1 MLIKALLLHRWV
13 DRLLRVRLRP
23 ITSSQYQPSSQET
36 KQSCSRAIHRPDNAA
51 ILHAPALRREM
62 DKVMKDNRVL
72 LLLGS
77 RTGTSSKER
86 NATQSRLIPS
96 HTSRGALRN
105 VFELNC
111 LDDASRSFLKIFT
124 LEAEAQL
131 RLQVDWRAGTKAMQ
145 FTCVCKSHFCC

>member
-1 MLIKALLLHRWV
+1 MLIKALLLHRWI

-36 KQSCSRAIHRPDNAA
+36 KQSCSRAIYRPDNAA
-51 ILHAPALRREM
+51 ILHAPARRREM

-77 RTGTSSKER
+77 RTGTLSKER
-86 NATQSRLIPS
+86 NATPSCLIPS

-105 VFELNC
+105 VFELDC
-111 LDDASRSFLKIFT
+111 LDDASRSFLKRFT

-131 RLQVDWRAGTKAMQ
+131 RLQVDWRAGTNAMQ
-145 FTCVCKSHFCC
+145 STCVCKSHFCC